1 MKYQE
6 LLSQDI
12 LELKQEMSQVAQQR
26 LSIKSFSFAYNL
38 LVNNMKI
45 IIDPYRG
52 GDDYG
57 AKIGDKYEK
66 DILLDL
72 SNYMNNSFNNQNIN
86 SILTRNKDESLTD
99 EDRVNQINKLK
110 QDNDLIIQN
119 RFDTSSDLSIIYPL
133 RSSDKLASLIF
144 SNLENNG
151 ISVNKYYQ
159 RRLPANTKYDYYSI
173 IKDTNPNETI
183 IIEYGDADNYK
194 QVVEIIVKSIIEYLA
209 LSDTYKVK
217 SGDTLYSIAKKY
229 NISVNELKELNN
241 LKNNN
246 ITIGQVLKIKSNIPS
261 EEVTEKNY
269 YIVKSGDTLYS
280 IAKKYNTTVD
290 EIKKLNNLK
299 SDNLSIGMELKIKE
313 EPSSTNY
320 IDYVVKSG
328 DNLYSIAKKYNTT
341 VDEIK
346 KLNGLTSGLLNIGM
360 TLKIPIQIGNYI
372 NYTVKS
378 GDNLYSIAKKYNTT
392 VDEIK
397 KLNGLTS
404 NLLSI
409 GMELKIPS

>member
-1 MKYQE
+1 
-6 LLSQDI
+6 
-12 LELKQEMSQVAQQR
+12 MSQVAQQR

-72 SNYMNNSFNNQNIN
+72 SKYMNNSFNNQNIN
-86 SILTRNKDESLTD
+86 SILTRNTDESLTD

-119 RFDTSSDLSIIYPL
+119 RFDTSSNLSIIYPL

-159 RRLPANTKYDYYSI
+159 RRLPTNTKYDYYSV

-194 QVVEIIVKSIIEYLA
+194 QVVDIIVKSIIEYLA

-217 SGDTLYSIAKKY
+217 NGDTLYSIAKKY
-229 NISVNELKELNN
+229 NISVDELKELNN

-246 ITIGQVLKIKSNIPS
+246 ITVGQVLKIKSNIPN
-261 EEVTEKNY
+261 EEVTGKNY

-299 SDNLSIGMELKIKE
+299 SNNLSIGMELKIKE

-346 KLNGLTSGLLNIGM
+346 KLNGLTSNLLNIGM

-372 NYTVKS
+372 NYTIKS

-409 GMELKIPS
+409 GMELKIPL

>member
-1 MKYQE
+1 
-6 LLSQDI
+6 
-12 LELKQEMSQVAQQR
+12 MSQVAQQR

-86 SILTRNKDESLTD
+86 SILTRNTDESLTD

-159 RRLPANTKYDYYSI
+159 RRLPTNTKYDYYSI

-194 QVVEIIVKSIIEYLA
+194 QVVDIIVKSIIEYLA

-217 SGDTLYSIAKKY
+217 SGDTLYSIAQKY

-246 ITIGQVLKIKSNIPS
+246 ITVGQVLKIKSNIPS

-328 DNLYSIAKKYNTT
+328 DNLYSIAKKNNNT

-346 KLNGLTSGLLNIGM
+346 KLNGLTSNLLNIGM

-372 NYTVKS
+372 NYTIKS

-409 GMELKIPS
+409 GMELKIPL

>member
-1 MKYQE
+1 
-6 LLSQDI
+6 
-12 LELKQEMSQVAQQR
+12 MSQVAQQR

-45 IIDPYRG
+45 IIDSYRG

-159 RRLPANTKYDYYSI
+159 RRLPTNTKYDYYSI

-280 IAKKYNTTVD
+280 IAKKYNTTID

-360 TLKIPIQIGNYI
+360 TLKIPIQIGSYI

-392 VDEIK
+392 VDELK

>member
-1 MKYQE
+1 
-6 LLSQDI
+6 
-12 LELKQEMSQVAQQR
+12 MSQVAQQR

-57 AKIGDKYEK
+57 AKIADKYEK

-86 SILTRNKDESLTD
+86 SILTRNTDESLTD

-159 RRLPANTKYDYYSI
+159 RRLPTNTKYDYYSI

-194 QVVEIIVKSIIEYLA
+194 QVVDIIVKSIIEYLA

-229 NISVNELKELNN
+229 NISVDELKELNN

-246 ITIGQVLKIKSNIPS
+246 ITVGQVLKIKSNIPS
-261 EEVTEKNY
+261 EEVTGKNY

-299 SDNLSIGMELKIKE
+299 SNNLSIGMELKIKE

-346 KLNGLTSGLLNIGM
+346 KLNGLTSNLLNIGM

-372 NYTVKS
+372 NYTIKS

-409 GMELKIPS
+409 GMELKIPL

>member
-1 MKYQE
+1 
-6 LLSQDI
+6 
-12 LELKQEMSQVAQQR
+12 MSQVAQQR

-72 SNYMNNSFNNQNIN
+72 SKYMNNSFNNQNIN
-86 SILTRNKDESLTD
+86 SILTRNTDESLTD

-119 RFDTSSDLSIIYPL
+119 RFDTSSNLSIIYPL

-159 RRLPANTKYDYYSI
+159 RRLPTNTKYDYYSI

-194 QVVEIIVKSIIEYLA
+194 QVVDIIVKSIIEYLA

-229 NISVNELKELNN
+229 NISVDELKELNN

-246 ITIGQVLKIKSNIPS
+246 ITVGQVLKIKSNIPS
-261 EEVTEKNY
+261 EEVTGKNY

-280 IAKKYNTTVD
+280 IAKKYNTTVDEIKKLNNLKSNNLSIGMELKIKEEPSSTNYIDYVVKSGDNLYSIAKNYNTTVD

-346 KLNGLTSGLLNIGM
+346 KLNGLTS
-360 TLKIPIQIGNYI
+360 
-372 NYTVKS
+372 
-378 GDNLYSIAKKYNTT
+378 
-392 VDEIK
+392 
-397 KLNGLTS
+397 

-409 GMELKIPS
+409 GMELKIPL

>member
-1 MKYQE
+1 
-6 LLSQDI
+6 
-12 LELKQEMSQVAQQR
+12 MSQVAQQR

-159 RRLPANTKYDYYSI
+159 RRLPTNTKYDYYSI

-280 IAKKYNTTVD
+280 IAKKYNTTID

-360 TLKIPIQIGNYI
+360 TLKIPIQIESYI

-392 VDEIK
+392 VDELK

>member
-1 MKYQE
+1 
-6 LLSQDI
+6 
-12 LELKQEMSQVAQQR
+12 MSQVAQQR

-86 SILTRNKDESLTD
+86 SILTRNTDESLTD

-159 RRLPANTKYDYYSI
+159 RRLPTNTKYDYYSI

-194 QVVEIIVKSIIEYLA
+194 QVVDIIVKSIIEYLA

-246 ITIGQVLKIKSNIPS
+246 ITVGQVLKIKSNIPS

-346 KLNGLTSGLLNIGM
+346 KLNGLTSNLLNIGM

-372 NYTVKS
+372 NYTVKP

-409 GMELKIPS
+409 GMELKIPL

>member
-1 MKYQE
+1 
-6 LLSQDI
+6 
-12 LELKQEMSQVAQQR
+12 MSQVAQQR

-86 SILTRNKDESLTD
+86 SILTRNTDESLTD

-159 RRLPANTKYDYYSI
+159 RRLPTNTKYDYYSI

-183 IIEYGDADNYK
+183 IIEYGDVDNYK
-194 QVVEIIVKSIIEYLA
+194 QVVDIIVKSIIEYLA

-217 SGDTLYSIAKKY
+217 SGDTLHSIAKKY
-229 NISVNELKELNN
+229 NISVDELKELNN

-246 ITIGQVLKIKSNIPS
+246 ITVGQVLKIKSNIPS
-261 EEVTEKNY
+261 KEVTEKNY

-346 KLNGLTSGLLNIGM
+346 KLNGLTSNLLNIGM

-372 NYTVKS
+372 NYTIKS

-409 GMELKIPS
+409 GMELKIPL

>member
-1 MKYQE
+1 
-6 LLSQDI
+6 
-12 LELKQEMSQVAQQR
+12 MSQVAQQR

-86 SILTRNKDESLTD
+86 SILTRNTDEPLTD

>member
-1 MKYQE
+1 
-6 LLSQDI
+6 
-12 LELKQEMSQVAQQR
+12 MSQVAQQR

-86 SILTRNKDESLTD
+86 SILTRNTDESLTD
-99 EDRVNQINKLK
+99 ENRVNKINKLK

-159 RRLPANTKYDYYSI
+159 RRLPTNTKYDYYSV

-194 QVVEIIVKSIIEYLA
+194 QVVDIIVKSIIEYLA

-229 NISVNELKELNN
+229 NISVDELKELNN

-246 ITIGQVLKIKSNIPS
+246 ITVGQVLKIKSNIPS
-261 EEVTEKNY
+261 EEVTGKNY

-299 SDNLSIGMELKIKE
+299 SNNLSIGMELKIKE

-346 KLNGLTSGLLNIGM
+346 KLNGLTSNLLNIGM

-372 NYTVKS
+372 NYTIKL

>member
-1 MKYQE
+1 
-6 LLSQDI
+6 
-12 LELKQEMSQVAQQR
+12 MSQVAQQR

-86 SILTRNKDESLTD
+86 SILTRNTDESLTD

-159 RRLPANTKYDYYSI
+159 RRLPTNTKYDYYSI

-194 QVVEIIVKSIIEYLA
+194 QVVDIIVKSIIEYLA

-246 ITIGQVLKIKSNIPS
+246 ITVGQVLKIKSNIPS

-299 SDNLSIGMELKIKE
+299 SNNLSIGMELKIKE

-346 KLNGLTSGLLNIGM
+346 KLNGLTSNLLNIGM

-372 NYTVKS
+372 NYTVKP

-409 GMELKIPS
+409 GMELKIPL

>member
-1 MKYQE
+1 
-6 LLSQDI
+6 
-12 LELKQEMSQVAQQR
+12 MSQVAQQR

-72 SNYMNNSFNNQNIN
+72 SKYMNNSFNNQNIN
-86 SILTRNKDESLTD
+86 SILTRNTDESLTD

-159 RRLPANTKYDYYSI
+159 RRLPTNTKYDYYSV

-194 QVVEIIVKSIIEYLA
+194 QVVDIIVKSIIEYLA

-229 NISVNELKELNN
+229 NISVDELKELNN

-246 ITIGQVLKIKSNIPS
+246 ITVSQVLKIKSNIPS

-299 SDNLSIGMELKIKE
+299 SNNLSIGMELKIKE

-346 KLNGLTSGLLNIGM
+346 KLNGLTSNLLNIGM

-372 NYTVKS
+372 NYTIKS

-409 GMELKIPS
+409 GMELKIPL

>member
-1 MKYQE
+1 
-6 LLSQDI
+6 
-12 LELKQEMSQVAQQR
+12 MSQVAQQR

-159 RRLPANTKYDYYSI
+159 RRLPTNTKYDYYSI

>member
-1 MKYQE
+1 
-6 LLSQDI
+6 
-12 LELKQEMSQVAQQR
+12 MSQVAQQR

-72 SNYMNNSFNNQNIN
+72 SKYMNNSFNNQNIN
-86 SILTRNKDESLTD
+86 SILTRNTDESLTD

-159 RRLPANTKYDYYSI
+159 RRLPTNTKYDYYSI

-194 QVVEIIVKSIIEYLA
+194 QVVDIIVKSIIEYLA

-246 ITIGQVLKIKSNIPS
+246 ITVGQVLKIKSNIPS

-346 KLNGLTSGLLNIGM
+346 KLNGLTSNLLNIGM

-372 NYTVKS
+372 NYTVKP

>member
-1 MKYQE
+1 
-6 LLSQDI
+6 
-12 LELKQEMSQVAQQR
+12 MSQVAQQR

-86 SILTRNKDESLTD
+86 SILTRNTDESLTD

-159 RRLPANTKYDYYSI
+159 RRLPTNTKYDYYSI

-183 IIEYGDADNYK
+183 IIEYGDVDNYK
-194 QVVEIIVKSIIEYLA
+194 QVVDIIVKSIIEYLA

-229 NISVNELKELNN
+229 NISVDELKELNN

-246 ITIGQVLKIKSNIPS
+246 ITVGQVLKIKSNIPS
-261 EEVTEKNY
+261 KEVTGKNY

-346 KLNGLTSGLLNIGM
+346 KLNGLTSNLLNIGM

-372 NYTVKS
+372 NYTVKP

-409 GMELKIPS
+409 GMELKIPL

>member
-1 MKYQE
+1 
-6 LLSQDI
+6 
-12 LELKQEMSQVAQQR
+12 MSQVAQQR

-86 SILTRNKDESLTD
+86 SILTRNTDESLTD

-159 RRLPANTKYDYYSI
+159 RRLPTNTKYDYYSV

-183 IIEYGDADNYK
+183 IIEYGDVDNYK
-194 QVVEIIVKSIIEYLA
+194 QVVDIIVKSIIEYLA

-229 NISVNELKELNN
+229 NISVDELKELNN

-246 ITIGQVLKIKSNIPS
+246 ITVGQVLKIKSNIPS
-261 EEVTEKNY
+261 EEVTGKNY

-346 KLNGLTSGLLNIGM
+346 KLNGLTSNLLNIGM

-409 GMELKIPS
+409 GMELKILS

>member
-1 MKYQE
+1 
-6 LLSQDI
+6 
-12 LELKQEMSQVAQQR
+12 MSQVAQQR

-159 RRLPANTKYDYYSI
+159 RRLPTNTKYDYYSI

-397 KLNGLTS
+397 KLNDLTS

>member
-1 MKYQE
+1 
-6 LLSQDI
+6 
-12 LELKQEMSQVAQQR
+12 MSQVAQQR

-86 SILTRNKDESLTD
+86 SILTRNTDESLTD

-159 RRLPANTKYDYYSI
+159 RRLPTNTKYDYYSV

-194 QVVEIIVKSIIEYLA
+194 QVVDIIVKSIIEYLA

-246 ITIGQVLKIKSNIPS
+246 ITVGQVLKIKFNIPS

-299 SDNLSIGMELKIKE
+299 SNNLSIGMELKIKE

-346 KLNGLTSGLLNIGM
+346 KLNGLTSNLLNIGM

-409 GMELKIPS
+409 GMELKIPL

>member
-1 MKYQE
+1 
-6 LLSQDI
+6 
-12 LELKQEMSQVAQQR
+12 MSQVAQQR

-86 SILTRNKDESLTD
+86 SILTRNIDESLTD

-159 RRLPANTKYDYYSI
+159 RRLPTNTKYDYYSI

-194 QVVEIIVKSIIEYLA
+194 QVVDIIVKSIIEYLA

-246 ITIGQVLKIKSNIPS
+246 ITVGQVLKIKSNIPG

-346 KLNGLTSGLLNIGM
+346 KLNGLTSNLLNIGM

>member
-1 MKYQE
+1 
-6 LLSQDI
+6 
-12 LELKQEMSQVAQQR
+12 MSQVAQQR

-86 SILTRNKDESLTD
+86 SILTRNTDEPLTD

-183 IIEYGDADNYK
+183 IIEYGDADNYR

>member
-1 MKYQE
+1 
-6 LLSQDI
+6 
-12 LELKQEMSQVAQQR
+12 MSQVAQQR

-159 RRLPANTKYDYYSI
+159 RRLPTNTKYDYYSI

-360 TLKIPIQIGNYI
+360 TLKIPIQIGSYI

>member
-1 MKYQE
+1 
-6 LLSQDI
+6 
-12 LELKQEMSQVAQQR
+12 MSQVAQQR

-86 SILTRNKDESLTD
+86 SILTRNTDEPLTD

-159 RRLPANTKYDYYSI
+159 RRLPTNTKYDYYSI

>member
-1 MKYQE
+1 
-6 LLSQDI
+6 
-12 LELKQEMSQVAQQR
+12 MSQVAQQR

-86 SILTRNKDESLTD
+86 SILTRNTDESLTD

-159 RRLPANTKYDYYSI
+159 RRLPTNTKYDYYSI

-269 YIVKSGDTLYS
+269 YIVKSGDT
-280 IAKKYNTTVD
+280 IFMG
-290 EIKKLNNLK
+290 NN
-299 SDNLSIGMELKIKE
+299 E
-313 EPSSTNY
+313 
-320 IDYVVKSG
+320 
-328 DNLYSIAKKYNTT
+328 
-341 VDEIK
+341 
-346 KLNGLTSGLLNIGM
+346 
-360 TLKIPIQIGNYI
+360 
-372 NYTVKS
+372 
-378 GDNLYSIAKKYNTT
+378 
-392 VDEIK
+392 
-397 KLNGLTS
+397 
-404 NLLSI
+404 
-409 GMELKIPS
+409 

>member
-1 MKYQE
+1 
-6 LLSQDI
+6 
-12 LELKQEMSQVAQQR
+12 MSQVAQQR

-86 SILTRNKDESLTD
+86 SILTRNIDESLTD

-159 RRLPANTKYDYYSI
+159 RRLPTNTKYDYYSI

-194 QVVEIIVKSIIEYLA
+194 QVVDIIVKSIIEYLA

-229 NISVNELKELNN
+229 NISVDELKELNN

-346 KLNGLTSGLLNIGM
+346 KLNGLTSNLLNIGM

>member
-1 MKYQE
+1 
-6 LLSQDI
+6 
-12 LELKQEMSQVAQQR
+12 MSQVAQQR

-72 SNYMNNSFNNQNIN
+72 SKYMNNSFNNQNIN
-86 SILTRNKDESLTD
+86 SILTRNTDESLTD
-99 EDRVNQINKLK
+99 ENRVNKINKLK

-159 RRLPANTKYDYYSI
+159 RRLPTNTKYDYYSI

-183 IIEYGDADNYK
+183 IIEYGDVDNYK
-194 QVVEIIVKSIIEYLA
+194 QVVDIIVKSIIEYLA

-229 NISVNELKELNN
+229 NISVDELKELNN

-246 ITIGQVLKIKSNIPS
+246 ITVGQVLKIKSNIPS
-261 EEVTEKNY
+261 EEVTGKNY

-346 KLNGLTSGLLNIGM
+346 KLNGLTSNLLNIGM

-409 GMELKIPS
+409 GMELKIPL

>member
-1 MKYQE
+1 
-6 LLSQDI
+6 
-12 LELKQEMSQVAQQR
+12 MSQVAQQR

-45 IIDPYRG
+45 IIDSYRG

-159 RRLPANTKYDYYSI
+159 RRLPTNTKYDYYSI

>member
-1 MKYQE
+1 
-6 LLSQDI
+6 
-12 LELKQEMSQVAQQR
+12 MSQVAQQR

-86 SILTRNKDESLTD
+86 SILTRNIDESLTD

-159 RRLPANTKYDYYSI
+159 RRLPTNTKYDYYSI

-183 IIEYGDADNYK
+183 IIEYGDANNYK
-194 QVVEIIVKSIIEYLA
+194 QVVDIIVKSIIEYLA

-229 NISVNELKELNN
+229 NISVDELKELNN

-346 KLNGLTSGLLNIGM
+346 KLNGLTSNLLNIGM

>member
-1 MKYQE
+1 
-6 LLSQDI
+6 
-12 LELKQEMSQVAQQR
+12 MSQVAQQR

-86 SILTRNKDESLTD
+86 SILTRNTDESLTD

-159 RRLPANTKYDYYSI
+159 RRLPTNTKYDYYSV

-194 QVVEIIVKSIIEYLA
+194 QVVDIIVKSIIEYLA

-246 ITIGQVLKIKSNIPS
+246 ITVGQVLKIKFNIPS

-346 KLNGLTSGLLNIGM
+346 KLNGLTSNLLNIGM

-409 GMELKIPS
+409 GMELKIPL

>member
-1 MKYQE
+1 
-6 LLSQDI
+6 
-12 LELKQEMSQVAQQR
+12 MSQVAQQR

-159 RRLPANTKYDYYSI
+159 RRLPTNTKYDYYSI

-409 GMELKIPS
+409 GMELKIPL

>member
-1 MKYQE
+1 
-6 LLSQDI
+6 
-12 LELKQEMSQVAQQR
+12 MSQVAQQR

-72 SNYMNNSFNNQNIN
+72 SKYMNNSFNNQNIN
-86 SILTRNKDESLTD
+86 SILTRNTDESLTD

-119 RFDTSSDLSIIYPL
+119 RFDTSSNLSIIYPL

-159 RRLPANTKYDYYSI
+159 RRLPTNTKYDYYSV

-194 QVVEIIVKSIIEYLA
+194 QVVDIIVKSIIEYLA

-217 SGDTLYSIAKKY
+217 NGDTLYSIAKKY
-229 NISVNELKELNN
+229 NISVDELKELNN

-246 ITIGQVLKIKSNIPS
+246 ITVGQVLKIKSNIPS
-261 EEVTEKNY
+261 EEVTGKNY

-299 SDNLSIGMELKIKE
+299 SNNLSIGMELKIKE

-346 KLNGLTSGLLNIGM
+346 KLNGLTSNLLNIGM

-372 NYTVKS
+372 NYTIKS

-409 GMELKIPS
+409 GMELKIPL

>member
-1 MKYQE
+1 
-6 LLSQDI
+6 
-12 LELKQEMSQVAQQR
+12 MSQVAQQR

-45 IIDPYRG
+45 IIDSYRG

-86 SILTRNKDESLTD
+86 SILTRNTDESLTD
-99 EDRVNQINKLK
+99 ENRVNKINKLK

-119 RFDTSSDLSIIYPL
+119 RFDTSSNLSIIYPL

-159 RRLPANTKYDYYSI
+159 RRLPTNTKYDYYSV

-194 QVVEIIVKSIIEYLA
+194 QVVDIIVKSIIEYLA

-229 NISVNELKELNN
+229 NISVDELKELNN

-246 ITIGQVLKIKSNIPS
+246 ITVGQVLKIKSNIPS
-261 EEVTEKNY
+261 EEVTGKNY

-299 SDNLSIGMELKIKE
+299 SNNLSIGMELKIKE

-346 KLNGLTSGLLNIGM
+346 KLNGLTSNLLNIGM

-409 GMELKIPS
+409 GMELKIPL

>member
-1 MKYQE
+1 
-6 LLSQDI
+6 
-12 LELKQEMSQVAQQR
+12 MSQVAQQR

-86 SILTRNKDESLTD
+86 SILTRNIDESLTD

-159 RRLPANTKYDYYSI
+159 RRLPTNTKYDYYSI

-194 QVVEIIVKSIIEYLA
+194 QVVDIIVKSIIEYLA

-229 NISVNELKELNN
+229 NISVDELKELNN

-246 ITIGQVLKIKSNIPS
+246 ITVGQVLKIKSNIPS

-346 KLNGLTSGLLNIGM
+346 KLNGLTSNLLNIGM

>member
-1 MKYQE
+1 
-6 LLSQDI
+6 
-12 LELKQEMSQVAQQR
+12 MSQVAQQR

-45 IIDPYRG
+45 IIDSYRG

-159 RRLPANTKYDYYSI
+159 RRLPTNTKYDYYSI

-183 IIEYGDADNYK
+183 IIEYGDANNYK

>member
-1 MKYQE
+1 
-6 LLSQDI
+6 
-12 LELKQEMSQVAQQR
+12 MSQVAQQR

>member
-1 MKYQE
+1 
-6 LLSQDI
+6 
-12 LELKQEMSQVAQQR
+12 MSQVAQQR

-86 SILTRNKDESLTD
+86 SILTRNTDESLTD

-119 RFDTSSDLSIIYPL
+119 RFDTSSNLSIIYPL

-159 RRLPANTKYDYYSI
+159 RRLPTNTKYDYYSI

-194 QVVEIIVKSIIEYLA
+194 QVVDIIVKSIIEYLA

-229 NISVNELKELNN
+229 NISVDELKELNN

-246 ITIGQVLKIKSNIPS
+246 ITVGQVLKIKSNIPS
-261 EEVTEKNY
+261 KEVTGKNY

-346 KLNGLTSGLLNIGM
+346 KLNGLTSNLLNIGM

>member
-1 MKYQE
+1 
-6 LLSQDI
+6 
-12 LELKQEMSQVAQQR
+12 MSQVAQQR

-86 SILTRNKDESLTD
+86 SILTRNTDESLTD

-159 RRLPANTKYDYYSI
+159 RRLPTNTKCDYYSI

>member
-1 MKYQE
+1 
-6 LLSQDI
+6 
-12 LELKQEMSQVAQQR
+12 MSQVAQQR

-86 SILTRNKDESLTD
+86 SILTRNTDEPLTD

-159 RRLPANTKYDYYSI
+159 RRLPTNTKYDYYSI

-341 VDEIK
+341 IDEIK

-409 GMELKIPS
+409 GMELKIPL

>member
-1 MKYQE
+1 
-6 LLSQDI
+6 
-12 LELKQEMSQVAQQR
+12 MSQVAQQR

-72 SNYMNNSFNNQNIN
+72 SKYMNNSFNNQNIN
-86 SILTRNKDESLTD
+86 SILTRNIDESLTD

-159 RRLPANTKYDYYSI
+159 RRLPTNTKYDYYSV

-194 QVVEIIVKSIIEYLA
+194 QVVDIIVKSIIEYLA

-229 NISVNELKELNN
+229 NISVDELKELNN

-246 ITIGQVLKIKSNIPS
+246 ITVGQVLKIKSNIPS
-261 EEVTEKNY
+261 EEVTGKNY

-299 SDNLSIGMELKIKE
+299 SNNLSIGMELKIKE

-346 KLNGLTSGLLNIGM
+346 KLNGLTSNLLNIGM

-372 NYTVKS
+372 NYTIKS

-409 GMELKIPS
+409 GMELKIPL

>member
-1 MKYQE
+1 
-6 LLSQDI
+6 
-12 LELKQEMSQVAQQR
+12 MSQVAQQR

-86 SILTRNKDESLTD
+86 SILTRNTDETLTD

-159 RRLPANTKYDYYSI
+159 RRLPTNTKYDYYSI

>member
-1 MKYQE
+1 
-6 LLSQDI
+6 
-12 LELKQEMSQVAQQR
+12 MSQVAQQR

-159 RRLPANTKYDYYSI
+159 RRLPTNTKYDYYSI

-341 VDEIK
+341 IDEIK

-409 GMELKIPS
+409 GMELKIPL